1 MEQLLFL
8 LFVLFSVG
16 SALLERRKRKK
27 QREEQNK
34 QPQEQKTTDDSK
46 QVNGEEKE
54 KWPFPMGGDPFES
67 IRARSSSSPRW
78 QEAED
83 GGEISSQS
91 EAVEESPESSPPSA
105 KKRRPSIFQRLEEY
119 AQETERRVRESD
131 TGEFTGEDTFLRTE
145 QERPPEEVAVE
156 VDVAQSTQNAE
167 GSAGS
172 QVPKNT
178 SVTNRKKRRR
188 WAFTPQTTRDAIVY
202 AEILGKPKAER
213 EEEFFN

>member
-1 MEQLLFL
+1 MEKLLFL

-46 QVNGEEKE
+46 QVNGEEKK
-54 KWPFPMGGDPFES
+54 KWPFPMEGDPFES

-105 KKRRPSIFQRLEEY
+105 KKRRSSIFQRLEEY

-145 QERPPEEVAVE
+145 QERPPEVAVE

-172 QVPKNT
+172 QVPKNK

-188 WAFTPQTTRDAIVY
+188 WAFTPQTARDAIVY
-202 AEILGKPKAER
+202 SEILGKPKAER
-213 EEEFFN
+213 EE

>member
-8 LFVLFSVG
+8 LFVLFSVV

-27 QREEQNK
+27 QLEEQNK
-34 QPQEQKTTDDSK
+34 QPQEHNLTDNSER
-46 QVNGEEKE
+46 VNGEGEK

-67 IRARSSSSPRW
+67 IRARSSSSPGW

-91 EAVEESPESSPPSA
+91 EAVEESPESSPPSV
-105 KKRRPSIFQRLEEY
+105 KNRRPSIFQRLEEY
-119 AQETERRVRESD
+119 AQETERRVRESN

-145 QERPPEEVAVE
+145 QERPPEVAVE
-156 VDVAQSTQNAE
+156 VAQPTQNAE
-167 GSAGS
+167 ESAGS

-188 WAFTPQTTRDAIVY
+188 RSFTPKTARDAIVY